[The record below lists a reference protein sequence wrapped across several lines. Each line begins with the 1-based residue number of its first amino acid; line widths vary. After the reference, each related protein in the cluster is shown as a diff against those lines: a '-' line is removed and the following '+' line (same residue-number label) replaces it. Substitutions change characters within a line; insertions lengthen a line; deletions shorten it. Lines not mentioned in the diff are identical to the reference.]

1 MIIKAKERGGGAQ
14 LARYLLTMRDNDHVE
29 LHEVR
34 GFVSDD
40 LRGAFCEADAI
51 AAGTRYQ
58 NHLFSISLNPPQHS
72 TVTAEEFEA
81 AANEVERK
89 LGLEGQPRAIVFH
102 EKVGRRHAHVVW
114 SRSDAERMTQEQKQ
128 EFLRAMFSV
137 VMTFVELGFG
147 VHPLQQVDGREP
159 CGQVEKASH
168 QGPKDAFDRVRSTSI
183 PKIEPKNRTG
193 PKVGWR

>member
-51 AAGTRYQ
+51 AAGTRCQ
-58 NHLFSISLNPPQHS
+58 NHLFSISLNPPQDA

-89 LGLEGQPRAIVFH
+89 LGLEGQPRVIVFH
-102 EKVGRRHAHVVW
+102 EK
-114 SRSDAERMTQEQKQ
+114 
-128 EFLRAMFSV
+128 
-137 VMTFVELGFG
+137 
-147 VHPLQQVDGREP
+147 DGRTLNAACTTFRTSSCRIVRYSPVRPSDVPNVANSRASVTACLGHRVCKESRMVFRFLHFSAASR
-159 CGQVEKASH
+159 GQRK
-168 QGPKDAFDRVRSTSI
+168 
-183 PKIEPKNRTG
+183 
-193 PKVGWR
+193 